1 MASQRICSGSNHMI
15 KLLRDFSAYDKI
27 IDTQTQ
33 FSCKIAGQISCKQLF
48 RLYQMSY
55 YDTSPVGIYLLKVNN
70 RNTRARCQLC
80 SKLTIKTSERRHWR
94 RSGVFIVNF
103 EHKSP
108 CSSISIV
115 NFEHIFA
122 GWEDLF
128 VCSGAFKLIQNFN
141 DVVRSKGNIHGLLS
155 LPALTE
161 TFFCMCDALR
171 DLGPFV
177 QFTKRENTH
186 GRVLLLV
193 NLKAFGKWYQIAQNI
208 RIYYNNIYF
217 QDIEENENRE
227 FLYHENFTITLRIV
241 SKFSF
246 WY

>member
-1 MASQRICSGSNHMI
+1 MI

-161 TFFCMCDALR
+161 TFFCMCDALH

-177 QFTKRENTH
+177 QFTKRENSH
-186 GRVLLLV
+186 GGVLLLV
-193 NLKAFGKWYQIAQNI
+193 NLKAFGKWYQTAQNI
-208 RIYYNNIYF
+208 TYI
-217 QDIEENENRE
+217 
-227 FLYHENFTITLRIV
+227 
-241 SKFSF
+241 FSG
-246 WY
+246 YRGK

>member
-1 MASQRICSGSNHMI
+1 MFGSNHMI

-33 FSCKIAGQISCKQLF
+33 FSCKIAGQISCNQLF

-55 YDTSPVGIYLLKVNN
+55 YDTSPVGIYLLKVNK
-70 RNTRARCQLC
+70 RNTRARCEIC

-94 RSGVFIVNF
+94 LSGVFIVNF
-103 EHKSP
+103 EHISP

-122 GWEDLF
+122 GREDLF

-177 QFTKRENTH
+177 QFTKRENSH
-186 GRVLLLV
+186 GGVLLLV
-193 NLKAFGKWYQIAQNI
+193 NLKAFGKWYQTAQNI
-208 RIYYNNIYF
+208 TYI
-217 QDIEENENRE
+217 
-227 FLYHENFTITLRIV
+227 
-241 SKFSF
+241 FSG
-246 WY
+246 YRGK

>member
-1 MASQRICSGSNHMI
+1 MI

-177 QFTKRENTH
+177 QFTKRENSH
-186 GRVLLLV
+186 GGVLLLV
-193 NLKAFGKWYQIAQNI
+193 NLKAFGKWYQTAQNI
-208 RIYYNNIYF
+208 TYI
-217 QDIEENENRE
+217 
-227 FLYHENFTITLRIV
+227 
-241 SKFSF
+241 FSG
-246 WY
+246 YRGK

>member
-15 KLLRDFSAYDKI
+15 NLLRDFSAYDKI

-48 RLYQMSY
+48 RLYQMLY

-70 RNTRARCQLC
+70 RNSRARCEIC
-80 SKLTIKTSERRHWR
+80 SKLTIKTSERRQWR

-103 EHKSP
+103 EHISP

-161 TFFCMCDALR
+161 TFFCMCDALH

-177 QFTKRENTH
+177 QFTKRENSH
-186 GRVLLLV
+186 GGVLLLV
-193 NLKAFGKWYQIAQNI
+193 NLKAFGKWYQTAQNI
-208 RIYYNNIYF
+208 TYI
-217 QDIEENENRE
+217 
-227 FLYHENFTITLRIV
+227 
-241 SKFSF
+241 FSG
-246 WY
+246 YRGK

>member
-15 KLLRDFSAYDKI
+15 NLLRDFSTYHKI

-55 YDTSPVGIYLLKVNN
+55 YDTSPVGIYLLKVNH
-70 RNTRARCQLC
+70 RNTRARCEIC

-103 EHKSP
+103 EHISP
-108 CSSISIV
+108 CSSISVV
-115 NFEHIFA
+115 NFENIFA
-122 GWEDLF
+122 GREDLF

-177 QFTKRENTH
+177 QFTKRENSH
-186 GRVLLLV
+186 GGVLLLV
-193 NLKAFGKWYQIAQNI
+193 NLKAFGKWYQTAQNI
-208 RIYYNNIYF
+208 TYI
-217 QDIEENENRE
+217 
-227 FLYHENFTITLRIV
+227 
-241 SKFSF
+241 FSG
-246 WY
+246 YRGK

>member
-1 MASQRICSGSNHMI
+1 MI

-33 FSCKIAGQISCKQLF
+33 FSCKIAGRISCKQLF

-55 YDTSPVGIYLLKVNN
+55 YDTSPVGIYLLKVNH
-70 RNTRARCQLC
+70 RNTRARCEIC

-103 EHKSP
+103 EHISP
-108 CSSISIV
+108 CSNISIV
-115 NFEHIFA
+115 NFENIFA
-122 GWEDLF
+122 GREDLF

-177 QFTKRENTH
+177 QFTKRENSH
-186 GRVLLLV
+186 GGVLLLV
-193 NLKAFGKWYQIAQNI
+193 NLKAFGKWYQTAQNI
-208 RIYYNNIYF
+208 TYI
-217 QDIEENENRE
+217 
-227 FLYHENFTITLRIV
+227 
-241 SKFSF
+241 FSG
-246 WY
+246 YRGK